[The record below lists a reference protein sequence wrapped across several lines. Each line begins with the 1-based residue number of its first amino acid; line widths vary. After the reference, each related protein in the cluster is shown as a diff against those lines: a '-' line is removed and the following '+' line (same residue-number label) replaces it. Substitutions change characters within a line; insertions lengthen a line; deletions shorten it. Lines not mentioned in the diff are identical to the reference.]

1 MSDGRAELRKIALH
15 AIESFIGAVERQHGN
30 APVGSQQLRALAA
43 SLAGMPSF
51 AAAVDAQY
59 GQMIEVVT
67 RELLHQK
74 RTDPFQRLVV
84 HPLSAAFQDGL
95 LSRDILPNYFSFI
108 HLVMG
113 DQITALSSRC
123 IEICAELQREHT
135 TGHAW
140 DAFYDDPG
148 AEQVMWTVLVRI
160 SESFRRFD
168 ARRDWFIG
176 LMQYTPQA
184 VSIANNAFLPLH
196 HVGHGAPEKPRPP
209 FAVAE
214 FNILFSALFGPLR
227 HLSAT
232 QQRRF
237 ENDFGVPSE
246 RVFGPLLSHLDSP
259 ARSL

>member
-1 MSDGRAELRKIALH
+1 MSDGRAELRKIVLH
-15 AIESFIGAVERQHGN
+15 AVESFIGAVERQHGGT
-30 APVGSQQLRALAA
+30 PVGPQQLRALSN

-51 AAAVDAQY
+51 AASVDVQY
-59 GQMIEVVT
+59 GQIVGVVA
-67 RELLHQK
+67 RELLRQK

-84 HPLSAAFQDGL
+84 HPLSRTFQDGL

-113 DQITALSSRC
+113 EQMTALAARS
-123 IEICAELQREHT
+123 IEICAELQRDHAP
-135 TGHAW
+135 GHAW
-140 DAFYDDPG
+140 DAFYDDPRS
-148 AEQVMWTVLVRI
+148 EQVMWTVLVRI

-184 VSIANNAFLPLH
+184 VSVANNAFLPLNH
-196 HVGHGAPEKPRPP
+196 AGHGAPDKPRPP
-209 FAVAE
+209 FGPAE
-214 FNILFSALFGPLR
+214 FNILFAALFAPLR
-227 HLSAT
+227 QLSAT

-237 ENDFGVPSE
+237 EHDFGVPAE
-246 RVFGPLLSHLDSP
+246 RVFDPLLGHLDAA